1 MSMLEE
7 KYSAVVSA
15 AQSAGI
21 SNLKVQEQDGILYI
35 SGNAANTAAKDA
47 VWNALGA
54 IDASYSASDINI
66 DVQVTGLAAGTALS
80 VATEES
86 NLNIR
91 QEPSTEADVVGKA
104 AKGSSVTLVEQT
116 SDDWWKVSTAEGV
129 EGYAYSRYLK
139 ASYFIIYRNI
149 NTQQHPNFGMFFYF
163 CLIK

>member
-21 SNLKVQEQDGILYI
+21 SNLKVQEQDGILYV

-66 DVQVTGLAAGTALS
+66 DVQVTGLAVGTALS

-91 QEPSTEADVVGKA
+91 QEPSTEAAVVGKA

-139 ASYFIIYRNI
+139 A
-149 NTQQHPNFGMFFYF
+149 
-163 CLIK
+163 

>member
-1 MSMLEE
+1 MSTLEE
-7 KYSAVVSA
+7 KYSGVVSA

-21 SNLKVQEQDGILYI
+21 SNLKVQEQDGILYV
-35 SGNAANTAAKDA
+35 SGDAANTAAKDT

-66 DVQVTGLAAGTALS
+66 DVQVTGLAAGASLS

-91 QEPSTEADVVGKA
+91 QDPSTEAAVVGKA

-116 SDDWWKVSTAEGV
+116 SDDWWKVKTTDGV
-129 EGYAYSRYLK
+129 EGYAYARYLK
-139 ASYFIIYRNI
+139 A
-149 NTQQHPNFGMFFYF
+149 
-163 CLIK
+163 

>member
-21 SNLKVQEQDGILYI
+21 SNLKVQEQDGILYV
-35 SGNAANTAAKDA
+35 SGDAANTAAKDA

-91 QEPSTEADVVGKA
+91 QEPSTEAAVVGKA

-139 ASYFIIYRNI
+139 A
-149 NTQQHPNFGMFFYF
+149 
-163 CLIK
+163 